1 MELIALAVVIILG
14 YAVALILDY
23 RVTKKEQEGMERCKK
38 VDKYCDYDDNQ
49 CENLILNQKK
59 GR

>member
-23 RVTKKEQEGMERCKK
+23 RVTKKEREGMERGQKS
-38 VDKYCDYDDNQ
+38 DKYCDYD
-49 CENLILNQKK
+49 EN
-59 GR
+59 